1 MNKQLSTIELFEES
15 FYFSVA
21 HFTLFSATE
30 RERLHGHNYRVH
42 ALLTAEISEHGITFD
57 YAIYKNKL
65 HKLCKELNTY
75 LLLPGASSI
84 LQITEKEPYYQVNF
98 HEDEMFFLKKDVL
111 ILPLRN
117 ITLEELSNWFLQDL
131 LADSKNLQNCRI
143 REITIRVSN
152 GPGRFGSAHWH
163 QNSI

>member
-1 MNKQLSTIELFEES
+1 M
-15 FYFSVA
+15 
-21 HFTLFSATE
+21 
-30 RERLHGHNYRVH
+30 
-42 ALLTAEISEHGITFD
+42 
-57 YAIYKNKL
+57 
-65 HKLCKELNTY
+65 
-75 LLLPGASSI
+75 LLPGASSI